1 MLFAN
6 VQKKFKVEISTSPS
20 DTMPTIVVITT
31 NGKIMR
37 FNKVENGSY
46 VYDATDDIYKKD
58 NPTLS
63 NQVYNNSLI
72 STVRE

>member
-1 MLFAN
+1 
-6 VQKKFKVEISTSPS
+6 
-20 DTMPTIVVITT
+20 
-31 NGKIMR
+31 MR

-72 STVRE
+72 STVREWKQFYHEIN